1 MPSRRRRSRGRDGRD
16 HLSPPRIGKASSA
29 ADHDRASETL
39 LTHHRHA
46 QASCVLLLH
55 QAVFAC
61 AQFRETTKT
70 LDAGLYTAW
79 KFAFSFM
86 GTAANIVGVT
96 TARIERFVGAF
107 KVTVMFVCAPHPA
120 GLRSLPIKQFA
131 LKKRSH
137 DRAIKNRRV
146 KRRSQQTQSNFR
158 TSEARCASRHCRPPI
173 ALRGNFH

>member
-1 MPSRRRRSRGRDGRD
+1 MAETI
-16 HLSPPRIGKASSA
+16 SPPRIGKASSA
-29 ADHDRASETL
+29 ADHDRASETSL
-39 LTHHRHA
+39 LITAMRRHL
-46 QASCVLLLH
+46 ASCCFTRPCSPALN
-55 QAVFAC
+55 FAKLRRRST
-61 AQFRETTKT
+61 QGFIP
-70 LDAGLYTAW
+70 AW

-158 TSEARCASRHCRPPI
+158 TSEARCTSRHCRPPI